1 MLKNHIKIAFRSL
14 AKRKA
19 FALINVVG
27 LSLGLWCTL
36 LIALWISDELDKDAF
51 HIKGN
56 QISQVMTNVGSDD
69 GSVSTWDGTG
79 YPVAEALMSQLP
91 EIETAVRR
99 TGPRGGLLKIGEKS
113 IEAQL
118 IGTDIGFFEL
128 FSFSLKEGEPKT
140 CLKDL
145 KSIVLSEEM
154 VTMYFP
160 DGEAMGKTVDL
171 MLSEISE
178 PYLVTGIFK
187 KIPRQSTLKFDAV
200 VPVDNFLPMNNKSWG
215 NTWVKTYVLHGEGAD
230 LDLLGKKL
238 QHLPEEMG
246 DDKWRT
252 LSLQPLNDR
261 YLYSKFENGQ
271 PIGGPIDDIILFAI
285 IAIFTLLIAC
295 FNFINLTT
303 ALAVKRS
310 KEVGV
315 KKVLGA
321 GRGSLLVQ
329 FFTESAVQ
337 VGISVVFAV
346 LLAAVS
352 MPMFNAITEKEL
364 IIDFSD
370 GRIYGILVLI
380 SLATILF
387 SGLYPAFSLSSV
399 NGINALNEKLK
410 GNKGENFLRKGLVV
424 FQFFLCMLMITG
436 TMVVYLQLQ
445 FIKDRNLG
453 LDKENIV
460 YMPMNHETYL
470 KSKTFK
476 AELANFSGIKELSSA
491 SSNFIDSWGTTSDPV
506 WEGQSPDDGQ
516 QWFTILTTDFGLM
529 EMLNIPIKE
538 GRSFSPEYA
547 TDTLNYLVNEEAV
560 KAMGMKDAI
569 GKSLSFWGDEGGKIV
584 GVVKNFHFTS
594 LHNPIQPMII
604 RCRPAEPDLVYI
616 KTMPGRTKEAIAHM
630 EKVHAQFSS
639 LPFAYHFLD
648 ETIGNGYKH
657 EQKTQQLVGAFTAL
671 AIFISCIGLFGLVAF
686 MANQRVKEI
695 AVRKV
700 LGASV
705 FGLFNLLSKDF
716 VKLVGIA
723 LLIAV
728 PVAWYY
734 MNEWIQ
740 GFAYHMAI
748 NWWLF
753 ALGGIMLLG
762 VALITVSYETIRA
775 VRTDPAKS
783 LRTE

>member
-1 MLKNHIKIAFRSL
+1 M
-14 AKRKA
+14 
-19 FALINVVG
+19 
-27 LSLGLWCTL
+27 
-36 LIALWISDELDKDAF
+36 DKDAF
-51 HIKGN
+51 HTKGN
-56 QISQVMTNVGSDD
+56 QISQVMTNIGSDD
-69 GSVSTWDGTG
+69 GSINTWDGTG
-79 YPVAEALMSQLP
+79 YPVAEALMEQLP

-113 IEAQL
+113 IEMQL
-118 IGTDIGFFEL
+118 LGSDAGFFEL
-128 FSFSLKEGEPKT
+128 FSFPLKEGEPKT
-140 CLKDL
+140 CLNDI

-154 VTMYFP
+154 ATIYFP
-160 DGEAMGKTVDL
+160 DGAVLGKTIDL
-171 MLSEISE
+171 MLSETSE
-178 PYLVTGIFK
+178 PYLVTGVFK

-215 NTWVKTYVLHGEGAD
+215 NTWVKTFVLHEEGAN
-230 LDLLGKKL
+230 LNLLGQKL
-238 QHLPEEMG
+238 QHLPEQMG

-252 LSLQPLNDR
+252 LSLQPFNDR

-271 PIGGPIDDIILFAI
+271 VIGGRIDDIILFAI

-315 KKVLGA
+315 KKILGA
-321 GRGSLLVQ
+321 SRGTLLVQ
-329 FFTESAVQ
+329 FLMESAVL

-346 LLAAVS
+346 LLAVVS

-364 IIDFSD
+364 TIDFLD
-370 GRIYGILVLI
+370 GQIYGILALI

-387 SGLYPAFSLSSV
+387 SGLYPAFSLSSFKGGV
-399 NGINALNEKLK
+399 HALNEQLK
-410 GNKGENFLRKGLVV
+410 GNRGENFLRKGLVV
-424 FQFFLCMLMITG
+424 FQFFLCMVMITG

-445 FIKDRNLG
+445 YIQDRNLG

-506 WEGQSPDDGQ
+506 WEGQSPDDGE

-538 GRSFSPEYA
+538 GRSFSPEFA
-547 TDTLNYLVNEEAV
+547 GDTLNYLVNEEAV
-560 KAMGMKDAI
+560 KAMGMKDVI
-569 GKSLSFWGDEGGKIV
+569 GKSLSFWGDEGGQIV

-604 RCRPAEPDLVYI
+604 RCRPAEPDLVYV

-630 EKVHAQFSS
+630 EKVHHQFSS

-648 ETIGNGYKH
+648 ETIENGYKE
-657 EQKTQQLVGAFTAL
+657 EQKTQQLVGTFAAL
-671 AIFISCIGLFGLVAF
+671 AIFISCLGLFGLAAF
-686 MANQRVKEI
+686 TANQRVKEI

-716 VKLVGIA
+716 LKLVALA

-740 GFAYHMAI
+740 GFAFHVAI

-753 ALGGIMLLG
+753 ALAGILLLG
-762 VALITVSYETIRA
+762 VALTTVSFETIKA
-775 VRTDPAKS
+775 ARTDPAKS